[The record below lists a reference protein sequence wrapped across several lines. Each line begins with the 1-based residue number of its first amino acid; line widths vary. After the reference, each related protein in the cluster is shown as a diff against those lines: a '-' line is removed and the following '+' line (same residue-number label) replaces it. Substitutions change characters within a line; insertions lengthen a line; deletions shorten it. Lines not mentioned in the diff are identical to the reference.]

1 MKKVLFAINT
11 LNNGGAEKV
20 LLTLLQYLDLE
31 KYEIH
36 LLVVF
41 GEGIYFEQLPEY
53 VKVAHIFP
61 CKSKEATKE
70 IREHADTLYEQYV
83 KESYDVM
90 VAFLEGPSTKILSYC
105 DNPACR
111 KLAWVHTNLKKSHRT
126 EIFYKYFEEEKTAYE
141 RYDQIVFVSEA
152 ARAAFGKLFGEKLIQ
167 NTTVCYNP
175 LDAEKIRKLAEAY
188 EVPHDKFTICAV
200 GRVIPEKGFLRLTNI
215 CERLVEDGRDFS
227 LNIVGDGNEF
237 DRLEE
242 MAENYN
248 LEKWEHLV
256 GFRENPY
263 PYIKN
268 ADLFVCPSLNEGYN
282 LAISEAVILGVPVIS
297 TDCSGIRENLG
308 DGKWGCIVENRKE
321 TLYQAISRCFD
332 EPEFFNKLK
341 KKAKAGSMRD
351 TYVERLKK
359 IEKVVF
365 GDVVF

>member
-20 LLTLLQYLDLE
+20 LLTLLHYLNP
-31 KYEIH
+31 KMYEMH

-53 VKVAHIFP
+53 VKVTHIFP

-105 DNPACR
+105 DDSACR
-111 KLAWVHTNLKKSHRT
+111 KFAWMHTNLKKRHRT
-126 EIFYKYFEEEKTAYE
+126 AVFYKSFEEEKQVYE

-152 ARAAFGKLFGEKLIQ
+152 IRVAFGEMFGAELVQ
-167 NTTVCYNP
+167 NATVCYNP
-175 LDAEKIRKLAEAY
+175 LDAKKIRRMAEEY
-188 EVPHDKFTICAV
+188 EVPHERFTICAV
-200 GRVIPEKGFLRLTNI
+200 GRVIPEKGFLRLTSI
-215 CERLVEDGRDFS
+215 CEHMVEDGRDFT
-227 LNIVGDGNEF
+227 LNIVGDGKEY
-237 DRLEE
+237 DRLKE
-242 MAENYN
+242 MVESHH
-248 LEKWEHLV
+248 LEKWEHLI
-256 GFRENPY
+256 GFQENPY

-268 ADLFVCPSLNEGYN
+268 ADLFVCSSLNEGYN
-282 LAISEAVILGVPVIS
+282 LAISEAVILGAPVIS

-308 DGKWGCIVENRKE
+308 NGKWGCIVENRKE

-332 EPEFFNKLK
+332 ESEFWEELK
-341 KKAKAGSMRD
+341 KESKAGSIRD
-351 TYVERLKK
+351 TYATRLKK
-359 IEKVVF
+359 IEEVVF
-365 GDVVF
+365 GM